1 MNDVTVDFVLETK
14 LVGQPDEIAKFF
26 EDLDEGYASG
36 ETLPENFLS
45 LLEDGPAK
53 MKSALLRVD
62 HRKERNGTNLQEARI
77 IIPQKDND
85 GNELTD
91 IREQL
96 ALKLAAKFGGFT
108 KFEAE
113 GCWIDE
119 NGKLI
124 GEPVDV
130 FEVAADALNEDTAV
144 DFFDIAKWAKE
155 AAEQKVMYLR
165 LPGGNVN
172 FV

>member
-1 MNDVTVDFVLETK
+1 MH
-14 LVGQPDEIAKFF
+14 
-26 EDLDEGYASG
+26 
-36 ETLPENFLS
+36 
-45 LLEDGPAK
+45 
-53 MKSALLRVD
+53 VD
-62 HRKERNGTNLQEARI
+62 HKKEQTEINLQEARI

-96 ALKLAAKFGGFT
+96 ALKLATKFGGFT
-108 KFEAE
+108 KFVAE
-113 GCWIDE
+113 GCWIHK

-124 GEPVDV
+124 NEPVDV

-155 AAEQKVMYLR
+155 VAQQEVMYLR
-165 LPGGNVN
+165 LPGGKVN